1 MEVFVVV
8 VVVFDGN
15 DFLVIGIVFYSTN
28 LLRSLITRRI
38 GERFLCPTIFS
49 TIAAVTANGIRPRVH
64 AINAMPLFAGFS
76 SPPLCVVV
84 PPSWCAASPL
94 SRPCMVASPL
104 ISVRDGDFL
113 DELSIFVFLI
123 ANVSPVC

>member
-49 TIAAVTANGIRPRVH
+49 TIAAVTAGAGTVVNGWRKYDISCQHTGCDCASR
-64 AINAMPLFAGFS
+64 NSF
-76 SPPLCVVV
+76 
-84 PPSWCAASPL
+84 PS
-94 SRPCMVASPL
+94 
-104 ISVRDGDFL
+104 D
-113 DELSIFVFLI
+113 
-123 ANVSPVC
+123 